1 MKSDPL
7 LDKLKTRLKNIQ
19 KDKGGQFY
27 GWRLS
32 INESTSLQS
41 LLVGN
46 EELGFEPYQDRDVKD
61 LAYFVEIYTRHGI
74 PEVMGSSAS
83 SIDTLSSLD
92 EQILK
97 IYENS
102 LLVGNR
108 AWNLAEPTD
117 NLGMKYP
124 QIEMS
129 DQVICDDIGKAHHTL
144 LTTVSDTAKANNGV
158 KINSGELFTNRESK
172 YFETSTGLTGS
183 KDKTD
188 IYFEMALEKLP
199 LPNTQEVLKYKKAIS
214 LEEADLASFMHEVI
228 DETLSIEE
236 TQLPATQ
243 NDAVIMVAGE
253 VVSDFFHELVGL
265 LFADREYAKQPFLE
279 NAQAVF
285 KGEKQPL
292 SDTVQ
297 LTLDPTLAVMAKSS
311 PYTSEGLI
319 ANKAKVIE
327 DDIVKHQIVHHKM
340 GQYLNKPANNIDG
353 NIVLGLGVSS
363 KKSLLDSV
371 DECIEILSFSSL
383 LIDSNTLTWSS
394 EIKLGKLYRKG
405 EYISMVKGG
414 VVSGDFRENLCDF
427 SFDDEEIKLNSIG
440 SVFDPTQGYIGPNA
454 MLIRAGVKI
463 AGE

>member
-1 MKSDPL
+1 MKTDPL
-7 LDKLKTRLKNIQ
+7 LEKLKTRLKSIQ
-19 KDKGGQFY
+19 KDTGSQFY

-32 INESTSLQS
+32 TNESTSLQS

-46 EELGFEPYQDRDVKD
+46 EEQGFESYQDRDVKD
-61 LAYFVEIYTRHGI
+61 LSYYVEIYTRHGN
-74 PEVMGSSAS
+74 PEVMGSSVS
-83 SIDTLSSLD
+83 SIDTLGSLD

-102 LLVGNR
+102 LLVGNKR
-108 AWNLAEPTD
+108 WDLATPAD
-117 NLGMKYP
+117 NLGMEYL
-124 QIEMS
+124 QITTS
-129 DQVICDDIGKAHHTL
+129 DQGISDDIERAHQTL

-172 YFETSTGLTGS
+172 FFETSTGLTGG

-228 DETLSIEE
+228 DETLSIQD
-236 TQLPATQ
+236 TQLPTTQ
-243 NDAVIMVAGE
+243 SDAVILVNGD

-279 NAQAVF
+279 NSQAVY
-285 KGEKQPL
+285 KGVKQSL

-311 PYTSEGLI
+311 PYTNEGLI
-319 ANKAKVIE
+319 ANKAIVIE
-327 DDIVKHQIVHHKM
+327 HDIVKHQIVHHKI
-340 GQYLNKPANNIDG
+340 GQYLNKTANNIDG
-353 NIVLGLGVSS
+353 NIVLGLGSNS
-363 KKSLLDSV
+363 KKFLLDSV
-371 DECIEILSFSSL
+371 DECIEILAFSSL

-394 EIKLGKLYRKG
+394 EIKLGKLYRNG
-405 EYISMVKGG
+405 EFVSMVKGG

-427 SFDDEEIKLNSIG
+427 SFDDKEIKLNSIG
-440 SVFDPTQGYIGPNA
+440 SVFEPSKGYIGPNA
-454 MLIRAGVKI
+454 MLIRAGIKI